1 MDREEIQLLVISLS
15 IVFFTLLIVL
25 FVLFFYFQKKKTQF
39 LIDKMESEIHFQSEL
54 IKTRVEI
61 KDQTLTEIS
70 KELHDNIGQIISV
83 AIMQIN
89 MYAQKKDP
97 VTNSELE
104 ELKGVMAKS
113 LDEIR
118 ILSRIIN
125 KDNLINTNFIESI
138 KNDFSRIEKLKN
150 IACELQINCEF
161 PKINVEHELIL
172 YRIFQESIHNSLKHS
187 SSKKIEMEINCTEEF
202 LTITLKDFGIGF
214 DSNQNYK
221 GLGLNNIKFRAKLI
235 GAKLTLNSSENGTVI
250 FLKYNLNKQHE
261 TKEKS
266 NNN

>member
-1 MDREEIQLLVISLS
+1 
-15 IVFFTLLIVL
+15 
-25 FVLFFYFQKKKTQF
+25 
-39 LIDKMESEIHFQSEL
+39 MESEIHFQSEL

-83 AIMQIN
+83 AIMQLN
-89 MYAQKKDP
+89 MYSQKEESISKI
-97 VTNSELE
+97 ELD
-104 ELKGVMAKS
+104 ELKSIMAKS

-138 KNDFSRIEKLKN
+138 QNDFKRIEKLKN
-150 IACELQINCEF
+150 ITCDLEINCDF

-187 SSKKIEMEINCTEEF
+187 SSKKIEMSIDCKDNF
-202 LTITLKDFGIGF
+202 LTIMLKDFGIGF
-214 DSNQNYK
+214 DSSQSHK

-235 GAKLTLNSSENGTVI
+235 GAKLALNSNEKGTEI
-250 FLKYNLNKQHE
+250 FLKYNLNKQDE
-261 TKEKS
+261 NKEKS

>member
-1 MDREEIQLLVISLS
+1 MDREKTQLLIILLS
-15 IVFFTLLIVL
+15 IVFFTLLVVL
-25 FVLFFYFQKKKTQF
+25 FVLFSYFQKKKTQF

-83 AIMQIN
+83 AIMQVN
-89 MYAQKKDP
+89 MYTQKKEP
-97 VTNSELE
+97 VTTIELE
-104 ELKGVMAKS
+104 ELKGVISKS

-138 KNDFSRIEKLKN
+138 KNDFKRIHKLKN
-150 IACELQINCEF
+150 IECEFNINCEF
-161 PKINVEHELIL
+161 PKINIEHELIL

-187 SSKKIEMEINCTEEF
+187 SSKKLEM
-202 LTITLKDFGIGF
+202 TITCDKDFITIELKDYGIGF
-214 DSNQNYK
+214 DSKITHK
-221 GLGLNNIKFRAKLI
+221 GLGLNNIQFRAKLI
-235 GAKLTLNSSENGTVI
+235 GAKLSIISNKNGTNI
-250 FLKYNLNKQHE
+250 LLYYPLNKQNE
-261 TKEKS
+261 NQE
-266 NNN
+266 

>member
-25 FVLFFYFQKKKTQF
+25 FVLLFYFQKKKTQF

-83 AIMQIN
+83 AIMQLN
-89 MYAQKKDP
+89 MYAQK
-97 VTNSELE
+97 E
-104 ELKGVMAKS
+104 EAVSSADLKEVKSVMAKS

-138 KNDFSRIEKLKN
+138 ENDFKRIEKLKN
-150 IACELQINCEF
+150 IECKLNVACNF

-187 SSKKIEMEINCTEEF
+187 SSKKIEMNINCNEEI
-202 LTITLKDFGIGF
+202 LTIQLKDFGIGF
-214 DSNQNYK
+214 DSKIMHK
-221 GLGLNNIKFRAKLI
+221 GLGLNNIKYRAKLI
-235 GAKLTLNSSENGTVI
+235 GAKLSLDSNENGTEI
-250 FLKYNLNKQHE
+250 FLEYNINKQDE
-261 TKEKS
+261 NKEKS